1 MLVCAAQFLQ
11 VLFPLTLD
19 NRWQYVVSGAYVVD
33 RDHCRSSKRENLW
46 YSRKKLESRAC
57 ISCARHQQL
66 QQVFQWLVGYNNTVT
81 RIYAELTWKGS
92 DNQELYV
99 FDKAPEIVGR
109 YEMFKEKR
117 KDKRLQMVM
126 RGEKIYI
133 IGIPWTSLSLP
144 LFREDYSWNF
154 FQGTIVS
161 LSGMV
166 V

>member
-19 NRWQYVVSGAYVVD
+19 RWQYGVSGAYVVD
-33 RDHCRSSKRENLW
+33 RNHCRSSKRGHLR
-46 YSRKKLESRAC
+46 YSWKKSESRAC
-57 ISCARHQQL
+57 INCARHQQL
-66 QQVFQWLVGYNNTVT
+66 QQVLHRLVRYNNTVT
-81 RIYAELTWKGS
+81 RIYAELTRKGS

-99 FDKAPEIVGR
+99 FDKDPEIVVR

-133 IGIPWTSLSLP
+133 IGIP
-144 LFREDYSWNF
+144 
-154 FQGTIVS
+154 
-161 LSGMV
+161 
-166 V
+166 